1 MMSRWTIPMDRLAQR
16 YGKRLEDV
24 VRQTTLQLFQA
35 IDERSPVDTGR
46 FRGNWQVSY
55 GSPLSS
61 PIERLAPGGAGEP
74 SKALSLP
81 VGGTVYMSNALPYA
95 QRLEYGWSK
104 QAPLGMVR
112 RTVAEFNEYVKRAL
126 R

>member
-1 MMSRWTIPMDRLAQR
+1 MDQLAARQKRRLA
-16 YGKRLEDV
+16 DV
-24 VRQTTLQLFQA
+24 VRTTTLELFQA

-55 GSPLSS
+55 GAPLLS
-61 PIERLAPGGAGEP
+61 PIARLAPGGSDEP
-74 SKALSLP
+74 GKALTLP

-112 RTVAEFNEYVKRAL
+112 RTVAEFDQYVKRAL